1 MTIHALSRLICLCT
15 ALAVTG
21 CSQPTLDRA
30 RILIC
35 EIHEVKSEVCGALG
49 CTFNPGFR
57 LTVTFMNEDRTEIAI
72 GDVFGG
78 QTVLKKVENK
88 LYSGNDRDRNVVQ
101 FERKSP
107 ASEDR
112 LMLNSVSGQMYFFA
126 KVEDELTEEFYAHCD
141 PALPNAR

>member
-1 MTIHALSRLICLCT
+1 MLTKTPARILVLC
-15 ALAVTG
+15 AVLAVTG
-21 CSQPTLDRA
+21 CAQPTLENA
-30 RILIC
+30 KVLIC

-78 QTVLKKVENK
+78 QTVLKEVENK
-88 LYSGNDRDRNVVQ
+88 LYSGKNRDRNVVQ
-101 FERKSP
+101 FERKSS

-141 PALPNAR
+141 SSLTSVR